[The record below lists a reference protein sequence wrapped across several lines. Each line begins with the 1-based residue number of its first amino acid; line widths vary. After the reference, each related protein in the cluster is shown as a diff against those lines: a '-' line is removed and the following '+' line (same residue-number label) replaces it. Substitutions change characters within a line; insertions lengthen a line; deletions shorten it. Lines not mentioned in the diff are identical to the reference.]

1 MGSAHNHTR
10 SSPST
15 ALRND
20 ALECCAVYQYPA
32 ARRYSAVSYL
42 LLAPELVLI
51 SVSILVL
58 LLGLFIKEKKIL
70 GYVSIAALLVALLL
84 VLGSFNVRESFVGYP
99 FYSAVVVDSFAQ
111 FFNILFLTVALLVC
125 IASLEYYGNNPSQD
139 EYYFLVFIATT
150 GMMLVAI
157 ANDLIV
163 LFIGFE
169 LASLSTY
176 ALAGF
181 DKNSK
186 FGAEGA
192 MKYFIFGGLSS
203 AVLLFG
209 ISLAYGISGTVN
221 ILEMKEFLAAHAA
234 RFESIA
240 ILAMLLILA
249 GFGFKMALVPFHMWA
264 PDTYEGS
271 PSVISALLAAGS
283 KKMGFVAA
291 FRVFLLALIAVK
303 LQWYLAFA
311 ILAVIT
317 MTLGNVLA
325 IMQNSVK
332 RMLAYSSIA
341 HAGYIAIAFAVIAY
355 SSNAAQTALAGAAM
369 HALSHALATAS
380 AFIAVAAVGL
390 IYPKNDILENYDG
403 LGKTAPTTALLMTV
417 MLLSLAG
424 IPPTFG
430 FYTKFVLFLSAI
442 QAELIGLAIIAV
454 LNSALSVYY
463 YARVIMR
470 MYWGKP
476 KTEKVKESPAYVTAM
491 IIAVVITVILGLY
504 PNPISE
510 WAYGAAEA
518 VLR

>member
-1 MGSAHNHTR
+1 M
-10 SSPST
+10 
-15 ALRND
+15 
-20 ALECCAVYQYPA
+20 
-32 ARRYSAVSYL
+32 SYL
-42 LLAPELVLI
+42 LLAPELILI
-51 SVSILVL
+51 AVSILVL
-58 LLGLFIKEKKIL
+58 LLGLFIKEKKVL

-99 FYSAVVVDSFAQ
+99 FYNAIVVDSFAQ
-111 FFNILFLTVALLVC
+111 FFNIIFLTVALLVC
-125 IASLEYYGNNPSQD
+125 IASLEYYGKNPSQD
-139 EYYFLVFIATT
+139 EYYFLVLIATA
-150 GMMLVAI
+150 GMMFVAI

-181 DKNSK
+181 DKHSK
-186 FGAEGA
+186 LGAEGA
-192 MKYFIFGGLSS
+192 LKYFIFGGLSS
-203 AVLLFG
+203 AILLFG

-240 ILAMLLILA
+240 TLAMLLILA

-271 PSVISALLAAGS
+271 PSVVSALLAAGS
-283 KKMGFVAA
+283 KKMGFIAA
-291 FRVFLLALIAVK
+291 FRVFLLALIAIK

-317 MTLGNVLA
+317 MTLGNVVA

-341 HAGYIAIAFAVIAY
+341 HAGYIAIAFVVIAH
-355 SSNAAQTALAGAAM
+355 SQNAAQIALAGGIL
-369 HALSHALATAS
+369 HALSHAIATAG
-380 AFIAVAAVGL
+380 AFIVVAAVGL
-390 IYPKNDILENYDG
+390 IYSKSDDMENYDG
-403 LGKTAPTTALLMTV
+403 LGKTAPITALLMTV
-417 MLLSLAG
+417 MLFSLAG

-442 QAELIGLAIIAV
+442 QGGLLWLAIIAV

-476 KTEKVKESPAYVTAM
+476 KIEKIQEPSAYVAAM
-491 IIAVVITVILGLY
+491 LAAVVIIVILGLY

-510 WAYGAAEA
+510 WAYSAAEA
-518 VLR
+518 VWR

>member
-1 MGSAHNHTR
+1 M
-10 SSPST
+10 
-15 ALRND
+15 
-20 ALECCAVYQYPA
+20 
-32 ARRYSAVSYL
+32 SYV
-42 LLAPELVLI
+42 LLAPEAMLI
-51 SVSILVL
+51 AVSVLVL
-58 LLGLFIKEKKIL
+58 LLGLFIKEKKVL
-70 GYVSIAALLVALLL
+70 GYLSIAALLAALLL
-84 VLGSFNVRESFVGYP
+84 VLGSFDVKQSFVGYP
-99 FYSAVVVDSFAQ
+99 FYNAIVIDSFAQ
-111 FFNILFLTVALLVC
+111 FFNIIFLTVALLVC
-125 IASLEYYGNNPSQD
+125 IASLEYYGKNSSQD
-139 EYYFLVFIATT
+139 EYYFLVLIATA
-150 GMMLVAI
+150 GMMFVAI

-181 DKNSK
+181 DKRSSLS
-186 FGAEGA
+186 AEGA

-203 AVLLFG
+203 AILLFG

-221 ILEMKEFLAAHAA
+221 ILEMKGFLAAHAA
-234 RFESIA
+234 RFESTA
-240 ILAMLLILA
+240 ILAMLFILT

-264 PDTYEGS
+264 PDAYEGS
-271 PSVISALLAAGS
+271 PSVVSALLAAGS
-283 KKMGFVAA
+283 KKMGFIAA
-291 FRVFLLALIAVK
+291 FRVFLLALIAIK

-317 MTLGNVLA
+317 MTLGNVVA

-341 HAGYIAIAFAVIAY
+341 HAGYIAIAFVVVAY
-355 SSNAAQTALAGAAM
+355 YPDAAQLALTGGIL
-369 HALSHALATAS
+369 HALSHALATAG
-380 AFIAVAAVGL
+380 AFIVVAAVGL
-390 IYPKNDILENYDG
+390 IYSAKSDAIENYDG
-403 LGKTAPTTALLMTV
+403 LGKTAPITALLMSI

-442 QAELIGLAIIAV
+442 QGNLLWLAIIAV

-476 KTEKVKESPAYVTAM
+476 KIEKIEEPSAYVAAM
-491 IIAVVITVILGLY
+491 LAAVVAIVVLGLY

-510 WAYGAAEA
+510 LAYDAAGA
-518 VLR
+518 LWR

>member
-1 MGSAHNHTR
+1 M
-10 SSPST
+10 
-15 ALRND
+15 
-20 ALECCAVYQYPA
+20 
-32 ARRYSAVSYL
+32 SYV

-84 VLGSFNVRESFVGYP
+84 VLGSFNVRESFVSYP

-139 EYYFLVFIATT
+139 EYYFLVLIATT

-181 DKNSK
+181 DKRSK
-186 FGAEGA
+186 LGAEGA
-192 MKYFIFGGLSS
+192 LKYFIFGGLSS

-234 RFESIA
+234 KFESIA

-271 PSVISALLAAGS
+271 PSVISALLAAGL

-311 ILAVIT
+311 VLAAIT
-317 MTLGNVLA
+317 MTLGNIVA

-380 AFIAVAAVGL
+380 AFIAVAAVGS
-390 IYPKNDILENYDG
+390 IYSARKTGKYAIFLTEVSKSDDVENYDG

-442 QAELIGLAIIAV
+442 QGNLLWLAVVAV

-463 YARVIMR
+463 YARIIMR

-476 KTEKVKESPAYVTAM
+476 KIEKVKEPPAYVTAM

-504 PNPISE
+504 PNPMSE